1 MKIPAYNLVCVLLL
15 SFMSVFSGWRHAT
28 LIRMKKYYCLC
39 IALLAPLM
47 GFAVENADYPELQAE
62 KVFLNVEHSK
72 LWPGDTLAVSGGLT
86 DAFLLDSTHYSRY
99 VYLELVGANDS
110 VFVRHKIRAE
120 NGLFCDRIPI
130 DKFIVSG
137 DYYLRGYTRFM
148 ANYKV
153 TSFPMVPVV
162 VGNAQTRTDSLPLAD
177 SRLSF
182 YPEGGHLVSGKLQN
196 MVFRITDP
204 KGAPLEKK
212 GVLVS
217 VSGDTILSGISS
229 DRNGYGCISFVPSE
243 GKEYLLSMKGED
255 KEELFKVPLC
265 NSNPVLQVNL
275 NRHQLRYTVQAPA
288 KLTESYQLVL
298 MFRGQVCLQKK
309 ISGDAL
315 SGIIDVSEYE
325 QGLFAFALI
334 DDAGKVVSERVIF
347 NHAGARPALPD
358 HSPLAAAQLLV
369 TTDLKYPLID
379 AASCFEN
386 LDTDAVSQLDRM
398 LIANTWGRF
407 DWADL
412 LQQRF
417 DYRYMP
423 EQLLTFQ
430 GKVFTELNN
439 KQKEGSVIAF
449 NQLNGFTYDA
459 EIKDGAFEVAVDD
472 YGVGTTFFIQ
482 AYNAKGKSPALK
494 VEADEFEFPVVYPH
508 VFVFAGTDFTGTSY
522 AVESAATYNKK
533 QRIESRYDEDQNK
546 VYQIPEIT
554 LSARKK
560 IKHIESKPFY
570 GVNLITRETIDNQ
583 NFTSDMFSLL
593 ERMIGFRIAKIEQSE
608 GGIWRYGLLSTRGQS
623 SFLQERRDKDGES
636 LETSADF
643 YDNLRPGELIV
654 LVDGVRTSADYVIR
668 TMDPKQVESIERLTP
683 GQTLK
688 YVANALD
695 GALLIKTRVYQE
707 AEFKSKGVKLEPLGL
722 SRGCSL

>member
-1 MKIPAYNLVCVLLL
+1 MP
-15 SFMSVFSGWRHAT
+15 
-28 LIRMKKYYCLC
+28 
-39 IALLAPLM
+39 
-47 GFAVENADYPELQAE
+47 
-62 KVFLNVEHSK
+62 
-72 LWPGDTLAVSGGLT
+72 
-86 DAFLLDSTHYSRY
+86 
-99 VYLELVGANDS
+99 
-110 VFVRHKIRAE
+110 
-120 NGLFCDRIPI
+120 
-130 DKFIVSG
+130 
-137 DYYLRGYTRFM
+137 
-148 ANYKV
+148 
-153 TSFPMVPVV
+153 
-162 VGNAQTRTDSLPLAD
+162 
-177 SRLSF
+177 
-182 YPEGGHLVSGKLQN
+182 HLV
-196 MVFRITDP
+196 
-204 KGAPLEKK
+204 
-212 GVLVS
+212 
-217 VSGDTILSGISS
+217 
-229 DRNGYGCISFVPSE
+229 
-243 GKEYLLSMKGED
+243 
-255 KEELFKVPLC
+255 
-265 NSNPVLQVNL
+265 
-275 NRHQLRYTVQAPA
+275 
-288 KLTESYQLVL
+288 
-298 MFRGQVCLQKK
+298 
-309 ISGDAL
+309 
-315 SGIIDVSEYE
+315 
-325 QGLFAFALI
+325 
-334 DDAGKVVSERVIF
+334 
-347 NHAGARPALPD
+347 
-358 HSPLAAAQLLV
+358 
-369 TTDLKYPLID
+369 
-379 AASCFEN
+379 FEN
-386 LDTDAVSQLDRM
+386 LDTEAVSQLDRM

-533 QRIESRYDEDQNK
+533 QRIESRYDDDRNK

-570 GVNLITRETIDNQ
+570 GVNVITREIIDTQ
-583 NFTSDMFSLL
+583 NYTSDIFSLL
-593 ERMIGFRIAKIEQSE
+593 DRMIGFKVTKIYKED
-608 GGIWRYGLLSTRGQS
+608 GTDTWRYGLISTRGQS
-623 SFLQERRDKDGES
+623 TFEVKGD
-636 LETSADF
+636 ADF

-654 LVDGVRTSADYVIR
+654 LVDGVRTSVDYVIR

>member
-1 MKIPAYNLVCVLLL
+1 MYTSNL
-15 SFMSVFSGWRHAT
+15 W
-28 LIRMKKYYCLC
+28 
-39 IALLAPLM
+39 
-47 GFAVENADYPELQAE
+47 
-62 KVFLNVEHSK
+62 
-72 LWPGDTLAVSGGLT
+72 
-86 DAFLLDSTHYSRY
+86 
-99 VYLELVGANDS
+99 GANDS

-148 ANYKV
+148 ANYKGYLFSDGAGGGRECPNPDRFINSCRQPPLFLPGRRTSGIRKV
-153 TSFPMVPVV
+153 TEYGV
-162 VGNAQTRTDSLPLAD
+162 
-177 SRLSF
+177 
-182 YPEGGHLVSGKLQN
+182 
-196 MVFRITDP
+196 RITDP

-275 NRHQLRYTVQAPA
+275 NRHQLQYTVQAPA

-298 MFRGQVCLQKK
+298 MFREQVCLQKK

-430 GKVFTELNN
+430 GKVFTE
-439 KQKEGSVIAF
+439 
-449 NQLNGFTYDA
+449 T
-459 EIKDGAFEVAVDD
+459 
-472 YGVGTTFFIQ
+472 
-482 AYNAKGKSPALK
+482 
-494 VEADEFEFPVVYPH
+494 
-508 VFVFAGTDFTGTSY
+508 
-522 AVESAATYNKK
+522 
-533 QRIESRYDEDQNK
+533 
-546 VYQIPEIT
+546 
-554 LSARKK
+554 
-560 IKHIESKPFY
+560 
-570 GVNLITRETIDNQ
+570 
-583 NFTSDMFSLL
+583 
-593 ERMIGFRIAKIEQSE
+593 
-608 GGIWRYGLLSTRGQS
+608 
-623 SFLQERRDKDGES
+623 
-636 LETSADF
+636 
-643 YDNLRPGELIV
+643 
-654 LVDGVRTSADYVIR
+654 
-668 TMDPKQVESIERLTP
+668 
-683 GQTLK
+683 
-688 YVANALD
+688 
-695 GALLIKTRVYQE
+695 
-707 AEFKSKGVKLEPLGL
+707 
-722 SRGCSL
+722 